1 MLNEHVGSGL
11 GPFSSKETCS
21 SHELWAP
28 CMCEAF
34 ATQDALTSGQFQMQ
48 LDTFPGHSAGRD
60 KGRPGDLPPFSSIF
74 SLVLGTGMRLQYWFR
89 DQGLARP
96 CSSDRPTVLP

>member
-1 MLNEHVGSGL
+1 MLNQRVGSAL
-11 GPFSSKETCS
+11 GPFSSKETRS

-28 CMCEAF
+28 CLCEAL
-34 ATQDALTSGQFQMQ
+34 ATQDPLTFGRFQMQ

-60 KGRPGDLPPFSSIF
+60 KGRPGALPPFPSIF
-74 SLVLGTGMRLQYWFR
+74 SLALGTGMRLQYWLR

-96 CSSDRPTVLP
+96 CSSDKPTILP